1 MAIEP
6 DWEEVCDWAPTPIAV
21 FGLDGKLLHL
31 NGRAARAFRDEGVP
45 ASDDLV
51 GSTWQETFPF
61 LLDSPFRA
69 GFDEVAGSPSGME
82 FVIPSLQARSGPYRV
97 TLRRLTSESIATF
110 FVAAADLERRW
121 LDTVDELEQARDR
134 LHESEAFRRRY
145 PFGSTGVFDDSL
157 RYLSVAGGG
166 WSEMGIDVDRM
177 EGRTFREVWNPETA
191 ELLEELGRVAL
202 AGREAMTRITLE
214 DEAYEIWAGPVP
226 TAAGGARGMFLS
238 RDVSQEYRFAEEVR
252 LLRQASSAAR
262 LGITVV
268 DLAEPDEPLVHV
280 NEGFAWITGYSRA
293 ESLGR
298 NCRFLQGPD
307 TDQATVARMRTA
319 IEQRDTFHDTILN
332 YRKDG
337 TPFWNRLTLS
347 PFSEVH
353 ADTRYVGIQEDVTEI
368 REAEVE
374 RDHQRRLSELGM
386 LAGSIAH
393 DFNNILMESRG
404 RLTIC
409 EDSNALKEIRD
420 ELQDLD
426 RTLQGGKT
434 LVRQLLAYAR
444 RSTPGDD
451 ADVGPALV
459 REAVPA
465 VVRLLPHNVKVEMS
479 RPEEDL
485 PVRLGPLRVE
495 QIFLNLAKNAA
506 EAMPEGG
513 TLRVAV
519 ARDATPGW
527 VRWTVSDDG
536 AGIPQDMQD
545 RIFDAFFTT
554 KGSGGTGLGLSSVR
568 LIVERAEGSIEVA
581 SAVDQGTTFTI
592 RLPLARGLPPQT
604 SDARTEAERK
614 PRPGRLK
621 GLRLLLVEDKP
632 GIRDVMRRLL
642 ERRGLE
648 VITAPDGA
656 AGFERFQTARE
667 PFDIVVADRD
677 MPRMTGDRLLREITE
692 TTDPEDCPWLVL
704 MSGDLSNGSVEL
716 PEDTTLVSK
725 PFEVEELI
733 AVLEGE
739 VSDREARAD
748 PT

>member
-6 DWEEVCDWAPTPIAV
+6 DWEQVLDWAPTPIVV
-21 FGLDGKLLHL
+21 FGLDGRLLHV
-31 NGRAARAFRDEGVP
+31 NERAVRAFRDAGV
-45 ASDDLV
+45 SESESLV
-51 GSTWQETFPF
+51 GSTWQTTFPF

-69 GFDEVAGSPSGME
+69 SFDEVAAGPEGTE
-82 FVIPSLQARSGPYRV
+82 HVIPSLVGQVGSYRV
-97 TLRRLTSESIATF
+97 TLRRLSHDCIATF
-110 FVAAADLERRW
+110 FVASEDLERRW
-121 LDTVDELEQARDR
+121 RDTLDELARARER
-134 LHESEAFRRRY
+134 LQESEAFRRRY

-166 WSEMGIDVDRM
+166 WDEMGIDAGRI
-177 EGRTFREVWNPETA
+177 EGRSFREVWDAETA

-202 AGREAMTRITLE
+202 EGREAMTRITVE

-226 TAAGGARGMFLS
+226 TSGRGPRGMFLS
-238 RDVSQEYRFAEEVR
+238 RDVSQEHRFAQEVR
-252 LLRQASSAAR
+252 LLRQASSAAQI
-262 LGITVV
+262 GITVV
-268 DLAEPDEPLVHV
+268 DLAEPDEPLIHV
-280 NEGFAWITGYSRA
+280 NEGFERITGYSRT
-293 ESLGR
+293 ESLGL
-298 NCRFLQGPD
+298 NCRFLQGSD
-307 TDQATVARMRTA
+307 TDQATITRMRAA
-319 IEQRDTFHDTILN
+319 IRRGETFQDTILN

-347 PFSEVH
+347 PFSQVRT
-353 ADTRYVGIQEDVTEI
+353 DTRYVGIQEDVTEI

-409 EDSNALKEIRD
+409 ENSSALEEIRD

-426 RTLQGGKT
+426 RTLRGGKT
-434 LVRQLLAYAR
+434 LVKQLLAYAR

-459 REAVPA
+459 RDAVPA

-479 RPEEDL
+479 HPDEAL
-485 PVRLGPLRVE
+485 PVALGPLRVE
-495 QIFLNLAKNAA
+495 QILLNLAKNAA

-513 TLRVAV
+513 TLRVEV
-519 ARDATPGW
+519 APDDSPGW
-527 VRWTVSDDG
+527 VRWTVCDEG
-536 AGIPQDMQD
+536 AGIPDDVQE
-545 RIFDAFFTT
+545 RVFDAFFTT

-568 LIVERAEGSIEVA
+568 LIVERAEGTIEVE
-581 SAVDQGTTFTI
+581 SAPDEGATFTI
-592 RLPLARGLPPQT
+592 RLPRAEQIPQRT
-604 SDARTEAERK
+604 SDSPTEIKGKR
-614 PRPGRLK
+614 RPGRLK

-632 GIRDVMRRLL
+632 GILDVMRRLL

-648 VITAPDGA
+648 VTTAPDGA
-656 AGFERFQTARE
+656 KGLERFQAAPE

-677 MPRMTGDRLLREITE
+677 MPRMAGDRLLREISE
-692 TTDPEDCPWLVL
+692 TADPEDRPWLVL
-704 MSGDLSNGSVEL
+704 MSGDLAHVSLEL
-716 PEDTTLVSK
+716 PEHTTFVSK

-733 AVLEGE
+733 AVLESE
-739 VSDREARAD
+739 VAQREAQA
-748 PT
+748 